1 MSQLEPDIKEQIWM
15 YVDGLL
21 NQSTSGSVTCF
32 SGHTGRGAK
41 NNSPNSTF
49 LKTPVFHI
57 FIPPLKLVLTF
68 YRLLYKKHGLL
79 VSFSSFPDQGI
90 HSVKK
95 IAKLNLAG

>member
-21 NQSTSGSVTCF
+21 NQNTSGSVTCF

-79 VSFSSFPDQGI
+79 VSFSSFPD
-90 HSVKK
+90 
-95 IAKLNLAG
+95 